1 MCKKPIFLTSFV
13 LILALA
19 GTNVVLGGTVW
30 EGKVING
37 TDDSEERVN
46 GGGIDLNSSDLEMPY
61 ENEGKGNP
69 QVIGLRFVDIPIP
82 KGAIVDRA
90 YIELTCDETRGGS
103 EPVSL
108 LIEGERNPL
117 PAAFS
122 EAINDITNRP
132 RTTAK
137 TVWAPANWTE
147 IDQKDQS
154 SDITAIVQEIIDLD
168 GWASGNAMAF
178 ILSDDP
184 AHPSSGLRCAR
195 TYGNPAGA
203 PLLHIEYRGKY
214 AMQPTPPDGSSYQ
227 DTSAVLSWLAGLN
240 AVSHDVYFGE
250 NFADVRD
257 GTGDTFQGN
266 QVETFFTIGIPGTP
280 LPGGL
285 VPGTTYYW
293 RIDELEADGTKNVG
307 PVWSF
312 TIPSLKAYD
321 HNPSDGAKFIPP
333 DYDLSWTAG
342 SGAKIHTVFFGETF
356 EDVNDAAVGIQQPG
370 TTYDPGPLELD
381 KTYYWRVDEF
391 DGVETHKGDVL
402 IFTTLATRGTGLR
415 GDYYTG
421 TDFGKLVLTRIDPQI
436 DFPWAGGAPD
446 DAVGAS
452 NFSVRWTGDV
462 SAQFSETYTFYT
474 VTDDGIRLWINGQ
487 LIIDNWTNHG
497 DTEDT
502 GKIDL
507 VAGQFCNLVMEY
519 FQAGGGSIM
528 QLGFLSPSTEKQII
542 PTYLLWLP
550 LKARNPKPADGAI
563 NVNHTPI
570 LRWSAG
576 DEATSHE
583 VYFGTDADAVANATQ
598 ASPEY
603 KGSKALGDES
613 YDPGTL
619 QWDTTYYWRVDEVSD
634 THPDSP
640 WVGAVWS
647 FSTADYLVADDFEGY
662 TDNDAAGQAIWQ
674 SWIDGFGIADNGALV
689 GYLMPPYAEQTIVH
703 GGSQSMPLAYNNI
716 DGVTNSEA
724 VLTLTTARDWT
735 EQGVAEL
742 TLWFRGDAANAGE
755 PLYVAVSNATGP
767 RAIVAHD
774 DPSVATVSMW
784 TQWRTPL
791 QTIADHG
798 INLTDV
804 DKIAIGLGTASGMA
818 APGGSGQIYIDDIG
832 LHRPPSQ

>member
-1 MCKKPIFLTSFV
+1 MRRKLIYLTSIILV
-13 LILALA
+13 LALA
-19 GTNVVLGGTVW
+19 GTNVVFGGTVW
-30 EGKVING
+30 EGKTKSG

-61 ENEGKGNP
+61 ENTGKGNP
-69 QVIGLRFVDIPIP
+69 QVIGLRFADIPIP

-90 YIELTCDETRGGS
+90 YIELTCDETKGGS

-108 LIEGERNPL
+108 LIEGELNSYPD
-117 PAAFS
+117 PFS
-122 EAINDITNRP
+122 TATNDITSRS

-137 TVWAPANWTE
+137 AVWAPANWIE
-147 IDQKDQS
+147 VGQKDQS
-154 SDITAIVQEIIDLD
+154 SDITAIIQEIIDLD
-168 GWASGNAMAF
+168 GWASGNALAL
-178 ILSDDP
+178 IISDDP
-184 AHPSSGLRCAR
+184 DNPSEGLRCAE
-195 TYGNPAGA
+195 TYGDPAGA

-214 AMQPTPPDGSSYQ
+214 AMQPTPPDGSSYN

-250 NFADVRD
+250 DFTDVRD

-266 QVETFFTIGIPGTP
+266 QTETFFTVGIPGTP
-280 LPGGL
+280 VPDGL
-285 VPGTTYYW
+285 VAGTTYYW

-312 TIPSLKAYD
+312 SIPSLKAYN
-321 HNPSDGAKFIPP
+321 HNPSDGAKFILP
-333 DYDLSWTAG
+333 DRDLKWTAG
-342 SGAKIHTVFFGETF
+342 SGAKIHTVFFGESF
-356 EDVNDAAVGIQQPG
+356 DEVNDAVAGTPHG
-370 TTYDPGPLELD
+370 STTYDPGPLELD

-402 IFTTLATRGTGLR
+402 SFTTLAVQGTGLK

-436 DFPWAGGAPD
+436 DFPWGGGEVDP
-446 DAVGAS
+446 AVGAS

-462 SAQFSETYTFYT
+462 SVQFTETYTFYT

-497 DTEDT
+497 DVEDT
-502 GKIDL
+502 GEIDL

-528 QLGFLSPSTEKQII
+528 QLGFLSQSTEKQLI
-542 PTYLLWLP
+542 PTYLLWPP

-563 NVNHTPI
+563 NVNHSPI

-583 VYFGTDADAVANATQ
+583 VYFGTDADAVANATK

-603 KGSKALGDES
+603 KGSKALGEES
-613 YDPGTL
+613 YDPGKL
-619 QWDTTYYWRVDEVSD
+619 QWDTTYYWRVDEISD

-640 WVGAVWS
+640 WAGAVWS
-647 FSTADYLVADDFEGY
+647 FSTADYLVVDDFEGY
-662 TDNDAAGQAIWQ
+662 TDDDAAGEAVWQ
-674 SWIDGFGIADNGALV
+674 SWIDGFGIADNGAQV
-689 GYLMPPYAEQTIVH
+689 GYLLPPYAEQTIVH
-703 GGSQSMPLAYNNI
+703 GGSQSMPLAFNNI
-716 DGVTNSEA
+716 DGITNSEA

-735 EQGVAEL
+735 EQGVARL
-742 TLWFRGDAANAGE
+742 SLWFRGDSANAAD
-755 PLYVAVSNATGP
+755 PLYVAASNAAGTP
-767 RAIVAHD
+767 AVVAHD
-774 DPSVATVSMW
+774 DPSAAMVSTW
-784 TQWRTPL
+784 TQWIIPL
-791 QTIADHG
+791 QTIADQG
-798 INLTDV
+798 INLINV

-818 APGGSGQIYIDDIG
+818 APGGSGQMYIDDIG
-832 LHRPPSQ
+832 LHRPPPE